1 MRHLD
6 YLMRGLGLDGIKVKA
21 LDCPSV
27 KVGMQEVQRR
37 TDELAVEPAECTRYR
52 SGVMRLA
59 YLSLDRPD
67 LAHAVKCL
75 SRHMQK
81 LAQSNLAD
89 LKRVGRYLHNHKCL
103 VNVYNRQSWPG
114 KVTVTVDTDFAGD
127 KVTRKS
133 TTGVATFLGFSL
145 RENSEQLA
153 IHG

>member
-6 YLMRGLGLDGIKVKA
+6 CLMRDLGLDWIKVKA

-37 TDELAVEPAECTRYR
+37 TEETALEPAECTRYR
-52 SGVMRLA
+52 SGVMGIA

-81 LAQSNLAD
+81 PTHSNLAD
-89 LKRVGRYLHNHKCL
+89 LKKTELTRQGHSYSGHGLCGRPGGEKEHYGSGKIPRLTL
-103 VNVYNRQSWPG
+103 RQNP
-114 KVTVTVDTDFAGD
+114 K
-127 KVTRKS
+127 
-133 TTGVATFLGFSL
+133 
-145 RENSEQLA
+145 QLA
-153 IHG
+153 IHSQLVLR